1 MRCLGLV
8 GAWCSVQVGCCE
20 LGVEGLVLVEG
31 SSICF
36 VQQGAV
42 GDGRGPDASFSS
54 GFGV

>member
-8 GAWCSVQVGCCE
+8 GAWCSVQVGCCA